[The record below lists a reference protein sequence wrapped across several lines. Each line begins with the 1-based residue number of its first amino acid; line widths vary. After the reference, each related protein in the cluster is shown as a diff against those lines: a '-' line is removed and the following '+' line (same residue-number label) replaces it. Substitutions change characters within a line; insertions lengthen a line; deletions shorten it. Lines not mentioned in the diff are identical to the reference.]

1 MNSKILQKIR
11 ELNNEELEK
20 EILLAKK
27 ELFELR
33 FKKATRQSFQSH
45 SFTHL
50 KYKLRLLLMFQ
61 NIKNPSIKK
70 RRKKLLHKRIKI

>member
-11 ELNNEELEK
+11 ELNNDELEK

-33 FKKATRQSFQSH
+33 FKKATRQPFKSH
-45 SFTHL
+45 FFSQI
-50 KYKLRLLLMFQ
+50 KYKLRLLLMFKA
-61 NIKNPSIKK
+61 NKDNFKE
-70 RRKKLLHKRIKI
+70 

>member
-11 ELNNEELEK
+11 ELNNDELEK

-33 FKKATRQSFQSH
+33 FKKATRQPFKSH
-45 SFTHL
+45 LFSQI
-50 KYKLRLLLMFQ
+50 KYKLRLLLMFKE
-61 NIKNPSIKK
+61 NTENFKE
-70 RRKKLLHKRIKI
+70 